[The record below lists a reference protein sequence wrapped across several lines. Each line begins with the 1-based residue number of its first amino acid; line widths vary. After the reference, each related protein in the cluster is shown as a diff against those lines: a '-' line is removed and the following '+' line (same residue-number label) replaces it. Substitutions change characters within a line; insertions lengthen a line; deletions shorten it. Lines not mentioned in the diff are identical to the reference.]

1 MEGLAPPIPTKIKG
15 GKMKQNRITKL
26 FSNTLIFTVGKFV
39 SKLIVIFMLPFYTS
53 YLSSAE
59 YSTSD
64 LITNLCNLLIPLA
77 CLGVSEGIF
86 RNAAAQNEDKE
97 SFFTNGAMLM
107 IFGSVGFLILSPLL
121 FLTGY
126 FNDYV
131 WLIACYVISSNIH
144 SVCSQY
150 VCAIGKTKLFA
161 GQGVLNTALTVILN
175 IIFLVGFNLGVTGYV
190 LSIVLADF
198 ITTLFV
204 FFVAKLYKAFIPK
217 KISGKIMK
225 DLLKFCLPLVPSTIF
240 WWITGV
246 SDRYMVAFMRGDE
259 ENGLYAAAYKV
270 PTLLTYV
277 VTIFNDAW
285 RLSAVSESND
295 REKCSDF
302 YSQIYKYYIAA
313 MFVGGG
319 ILSVGAQLF
328 AKILFADAYYTAWM
342 FIPVLSAATVFTA
355 LDTFLGSAYFTV
367 KKTSM
372 SLYTALIGAV
382 VNICL
387 NLIMIP
393 EWGLGWGAMG
403 ASIATFAS
411 YFIVYIIRALTMKKF
426 LPFKMYHGKLLINT
440 VLLGGITSFMTYYGY
455 ESVYGEETAVWCL
468 FVSIAILLAA
478 VIYNGRDVFLAC
490 QQVLSS
496 VRSKRGG

>member
-1 MEGLAPPIPTKIKG
+1 
-15 GKMKQNRITKL
+15 MKQNKFLKL
-26 FSNTLIFTVGKFV
+26 FSNAIVFTVGKFV
-39 SKLIVIFMLPFYTS
+39 SKLIVILMLPFYTS

-64 LITNLCNLLIPLA
+64 LITNLCNLLIPIA

-86 RNAAAQNEDKE
+86 RNAAVENGDKE

-107 IFGSVGFLILSPLL
+107 IFGSVGFLFLSPLL

-126 FNDYV
+126 FNNYV

-150 VCAIGKTKLFA
+150 VCAIGRTKLFA
-161 GQGVLNTALTVILN
+161 GQGVLNTALTVVLN
-175 IIFLVGFNLGVTGYV
+175 IIFLVGFDLGVTGYV

-204 FFVAKLYKAFIPK
+204 FFVAKLYRAFIPK
-217 KISGKIMK
+217 KICGRVMK
-225 DLLKFCLPLVPSTIF
+225 DLLGFCLPLVPSTIF

-246 SDRYMVAFMRGDE
+246 SDRYMVAFMRGDT

-285 RLSAVSESND
+285 RLSAVSESGD
-295 REKCSDF
+295 RKKCADF
-302 YSQIYKYYIAA
+302 YTQVYKYYIAA

-319 ILSVGAQLF
+319 ILAVGAQLF
-328 AKILFADAYYTAWM
+328 AKILFDESYYTAWM
-342 FIPVLSAATVFTA
+342 FIPVLTAATVFTA
-355 LDTFLGSAYFTV
+355 LDTFLGSVYFTV

-372 SLYTALIGAV
+372 SLYTALVGAV
-382 VNICL
+382 INIGL
-387 NLIMIP
+387 NLILIP

-403 ASIATFAS
+403 ASLATFVS
-411 YFIVYIIRALTMKKF
+411 YFVVYLIRALTMKRF
-426 LPFKMYHGKLLINT
+426 LPFNMYHGKLLINT
-440 VLLGGITSFMTYYGY
+440 VLLGAITSLMTYYGY
-455 ESVYGEETAVWCL
+455 NGNALWCL
-468 FVSIAILLAA
+468 FVSVAILIVA
-478 VIYNGRDVFLAC
+478 VIYNGRDVLLAC
-490 QQVLSS
+490 RQVLAS
-496 VRSKRGG
+496 VKNRRGNNIQD

>member
-1 MEGLAPPIPTKIKG
+1 
-15 GKMKQNRITKL
+15 MKQNRITRL
-26 FSNTLIFTVGKFV
+26 LSNTLIFTVGKFV

-86 RNAAAQNEDKE
+86 RNAATKNVDKE

-107 IFGSVGFLILSPLL
+107 IFGSLGFLALSPLL
-121 FLTGY
+121 LLTNYFSGY
-126 FNDYV
+126 I
-131 WLIACYVISSNIH
+131 WLIILYVLASNIH

-150 VCAIGKTKLFA
+150 VCAIGRTKLFA
-161 GQGVLNTALTVILN
+161 GQGVLNTALTVVLN
-175 IIFLVGFNLGVTGYV
+175 IIFLVGFDLGIVGYV
-190 LSIVLADF
+190 SSIVLADF
-198 ITTLFV
+198 LTTLFV
-204 FFVAKLYKAFIPK
+204 FFVAKLYKAFMPK
-217 KISGKIMK
+217 KISRAIMK
-225 DLLKFCLPLVPSTIF
+225 DLLRFCLPLVPSTIF

-285 RLSAVSESND
+285 KLSAVSESDD
-295 REKCSDF
+295 RQKCADF

-319 ILSVGAQLF
+319 ILAVGAQIF
-328 AKILFADAYYTAWM
+328 AKILFAESYYAAWI
-342 FIPVLSAATVFTA
+342 FIPVLSTATVFTA
-355 LDTFLGSAYFTV
+355 LDTFLGSVYFTV
-367 KKTSM
+367 KRTSM

-382 VNICL
+382 VNVAL
-387 NLIMIP
+387 NFLMIP

-403 ASIATFAS
+403 ASIATFTS
-411 YFIVYIIRALTMKKF
+411 YFIVYAIRALTMKRF
-426 LPFKMYHGKLLINT
+426 LPFNVYHVKLIVNT
-440 VLLGGITSFMTYYGY
+440 VLIGAITAFMTYYGY
-455 ESVYGEETAVWCL
+455 SGEIWGIIAAIVFLFISVV
-468 FVSIAILLAA
+468 F
-478 VIYNGRDVFLAC
+478 NGRDVFMAFR
-490 QQVLSS
+490 QVLAS
-496 VRSKRGG
+496 VRSKKKG